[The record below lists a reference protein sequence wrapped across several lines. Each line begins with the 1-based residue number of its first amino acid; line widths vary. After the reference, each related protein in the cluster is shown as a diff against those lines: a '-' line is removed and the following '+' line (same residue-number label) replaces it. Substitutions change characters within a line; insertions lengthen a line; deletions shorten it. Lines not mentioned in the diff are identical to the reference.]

1 MWMIL
6 ETISNRDGLGR
17 DRPAGSDWRT
27 RIHSDGRKAVEV
39 PSLVG
44 AEE

>member
-1 MWMIL
+1 MWTIL
-6 ETISNRDGLGR
+6 ETISSRDGLGR
-17 DRPAGSDWRT
+17 DQPRGSAGRT
-27 RIHSDGRKAVEV
+27 GIHSDGRKAVEV